1 MAQPGPPDAGGPGS
15 SLAERAIGALSE
27 AVASFRA
34 PQPSDADLFESLSQ
48 AEKEVLQKHWPDGR
62 PSGGGDSYFDGF
74 MQIRLRRLR
83 WRARVKTGGELT
95 WLLGKL
101 AGIAVVFGI
110 AWQSFVG

>member
-1 MAQPGPPDAGGPGS
+1 
-15 SLAERAIGALSE
+15 
-27 AVASFRA
+27 VASLRA
-34 PQPSDADLFESLSQ
+34 PQPSDTDLFESLAQ
-48 AEKEVLQKHWPDGR
+48 AEEEVLKRHWPKGR
-62 PSGGGDSYFDGF
+62 PTGEGDPYFDGF

-101 AGIAVVFGI
+101 GGIAVVFGV